1 MKTSKSISTNQKGRN
16 QMITTDYRV
25 NKEINET
32 ILKSNGFNR
41 YSTYKCYIY
50 KDLIQF
56 VIHINIEEKDWDY
69 QVIDVCNESLYTPYY
84 DREFGKNSIICELD
98 KKIENIIN
106 EMIKSKIFIK
116 NGDDHNSN

>member
-1 MKTSKSISTNQKGRN
+1 
-16 QMITTDYRV
+16 MITTDYRV
-25 NKEINET
+25 NKEIDET

-56 VIHINIEEKDWDY
+56 VIHINIEEKGWDY

>member
-1 MKTSKSISTNQKGRN
+1 
-16 QMITTDYRV
+16 MITTDYRV
-25 NKEINET
+25 NKEINEA

-56 VIHINIEEKDWDY
+56 VIHVNIEEKDWDY

>member
-1 MKTSKSISTNQKGRN
+1 
-16 QMITTDYRV
+16 MITTDYRV

-41 YSTYKCYIY
+41 YITYKCYIY

>member
-1 MKTSKSISTNQKGRN
+1 
-16 QMITTDYRV
+16 MITTDYRV
-25 NKEINET
+25 NKEIDEI

-56 VIHINIEEKDWDY
+56 VIHINIEEKDWDN

-84 DREFGKNSIICELD
+84 DREFGKNIIICELD

>member
-1 MKTSKSISTNQKGRN
+1 
-16 QMITTDYRV
+16 MITTDYRV

-84 DREFGKNSIICELD
+84 DREFGKNSIMCELD

>member
-1 MKTSKSISTNQKGRN
+1 
-16 QMITTDYRV
+16 MITTDYRV

-50 KDLIQF
+50 KDLIKF

>member
-1 MKTSKSISTNQKGRN
+1 
-16 QMITTDYRV
+16 MITTDYRV
-25 NKEINET
+25 NKEIDET

-56 VIHINIEEKDWDY
+56 VIHINIEEKDCDY

>member
-1 MKTSKSISTNQKGRN
+1 
-16 QMITTDYRV
+16 MITTDYRV
-25 NKEINET
+25 NKEIDET

-41 YSTYKCYIY
+41 YSTYTCYIY

>member
-1 MKTSKSISTNQKGRN
+1 
-16 QMITTDYRV
+16 MITTDYRV

-41 YSTYKCYIY
+41 YSTYNCYIY

>member
-1 MKTSKSISTNQKGRN
+1 
-16 QMITTDYRV
+16 MITTDYRV
-25 NKEINET
+25 NKEIDET

-56 VIHINIEEKDWDY
+56 VIHVNIEEKDLYY

>member
-1 MKTSKSISTNQKGRN
+1 
-16 QMITTDYRV
+16 MITTDYRV

-56 VIHINIEEKDWDY
+56 VIHINIEEKD
-69 QVIDVCNESLYTPYY
+69 
-84 DREFGKNSIICELD
+84 
-98 KKIENIIN
+98 
-106 EMIKSKIFIK
+106 
-116 NGDDHNSN
+116 

>member
-1 MKTSKSISTNQKGRN
+1 
-16 QMITTDYRV
+16 MITTDYRV

-56 VIHINIEEKDWDY
+56 VIHINIEEKGWDY

>member
-1 MKTSKSISTNQKGRN
+1 
-16 QMITTDYRV
+16 MITTDYRV

-98 KKIENIIN
+98 KKIEKIIN

>member
-1 MKTSKSISTNQKGRN
+1 
-16 QMITTDYRV
+16 MITTDYRV
-25 NKEINET
+25 NKKINET

>member
-1 MKTSKSISTNQKGRN
+1 
-16 QMITTDYRV
+16 MITTDYRV
-25 NKEINET
+25 NKKINET

-50 KDLIQF
+50 KDLIQL

>member
-1 MKTSKSISTNQKGRN
+1 
-16 QMITTDYRV
+16 MITTDYRV

-84 DREFGKNSIICELD
+84 DREFGKNEYSCAAEPPVQCSVSHLSRRS
-98 KKIENIIN
+98 EPQ
-106 EMIKSKIFIK
+106 
-116 NGDDHNSN
+116 

>member
-1 MKTSKSISTNQKGRN
+1 
-16 QMITTDYRV
+16 MIIIDYKV
-25 NKEINET
+25 NKEIDET

>member
-1 MKTSKSISTNQKGRN
+1 
-16 QMITTDYRV
+16 MITTDYRV
-25 NKEINET
+25 NKEINEAM
-32 ILKSNGFNR
+32 LKVNNYR

-50 KDLIQF
+50 KDFIQF

-84 DREFGKNSIICELD
+84 DREFGKNNIICELD

>member
-1 MKTSKSISTNQKGRN
+1 
-16 QMITTDYRV
+16 MITTDYRV

-41 YSTYKCYIY
+41 YSTYMCYIY
-50 KDLIQF
+50 KNLIQF

-98 KKIENIIN
+98 KKIDNIIN
-106 EMIKSKIFIK
+106 EMSKSKIFIK